1 MVTLLAVGDIHLGRR
16 PTRLP
21 DLLGEHGV
29 AVTELTPAAAW
40 RATVEEAVRLAV
52 DAVLLA
58 GDVVDTTEDRFEAYG
73 HLEAGVRR
81 LVEAGIQVFGVA
93 GNHDVEALPRLARR
107 IDGFRLLGEG
117 GHWETVEVVG
127 RDGRVELLGWS
138 FPSRRVAASPLE
150 GGLPTRTDGVARVG
164 LLHCDVDGH
173 SAYAP
178 VARAALE
185 GAAVDGWLL
194 GHIHRPDLLTGL
206 RPIGYLGSLVG
217 LDPGEAGPHG
227 PWRVTVEAGRV
238 AATHLPFAP
247 LRWEEEAVAVEAVR
261 GGDDGLE
268 EAVGEAAVAALER
281 IHHRLSA
288 GATPRAV
295 PRVVGCRLRLTGRSP
310 DHAAVA
316 AAATGEAVGRIS
328 LVRDDTVYFVER
340 VVDDAL
346 PAVDLDA
353 LARGDDPPGLLARHL
368 LALERGEGG
377 ASPLPARAR
386 AALEAVAAR
395 PWPGLDP
402 VDDADPRP
410 YLRRVGVRLL
420 EQLLAQRGPR

>member
-1 MVTLLAVGDIHLGRR
+1 MVSILAVGDIHLGRR

-29 AVTELTPAAAW
+29 AAAELTPAAAW
-40 RATVEEAVRLAV
+40 RATVEEAVRLEV
-52 DAVLLA
+52 DAVCLA
-58 GDVVDTTEDRFEAYG
+58 GDVVDTADDRFEAYG

-93 GNHDVEALPRLARR
+93 GNHDQDALPRLARR
-107 IDGFRLLGEG
+107 IDGFRLVGEG
-117 GHWETVEVVG
+117 GRWEVVEIAG

-138 FPSRRVAASPLE
+138 FPDRRVTSSPLE
-150 GGLPTRTDGVARVG
+150 GGLPPRSDTTPRIG

-173 SAYAP
+173 SPYAP
-178 VARAALE
+178 VPRVALE
-185 GAAVDGWLL
+185 AAAVDGWLL
-194 GHIHRPDLLTGL
+194 GHIHRPDSLTGP
-206 RPIGYLGSLVG
+206 RPIGYIGSLAG
-217 LDPGEAGPHG
+217 LDPGEPGPHG
-227 PWRVTVEAGRV
+227 PWRVTVEGGRV
-238 AATHLPFAP
+238 EATHLPLAP
-247 LRWEEEAVAVEAVR
+247 LRWEGETVAVETIRPAA
-261 GGDDGLE
+261 DGVE
-268 EAVGEAAVAALER
+268 EAVGEAVVAALER
-281 IHHRLSA
+281 IHHRIA
-288 GATPRAV
+288 AEPA
-295 PRVVGCRLRLTGRSP
+295 PRVVACRLRLEGRSP
-310 DHAAVA
+310 AHAAVA
-316 AAATGEAVGRIS
+316 AVATGEAIGRTS

-346 PAVDLDA
+346 PAVDLEA

-368 LALERGEGG
+368 VALERGDNE
-377 ASPLPARAR
+377 AAPLVARAR

-410 YLRRVGVRLL
+410 LLCRVGVRLL